1 MYEAIGAVL
10 VMEGCMVQRLVVVLL
25 VVRVVPLMACQPPA
39 QPKPKVI
46 TWEKG
51 GSDMVQIPARI
62 IFQRKRTASRT
73 A

>member
-1 MYEAIGAVL
+1 LYEAIGAVL

-25 VVRVVPLMACQPPA
+25 VVLVVSLVACQPPA
-39 QPKPKVI
+39 QPKVI

>member
-1 MYEAIGAVL
+1 
-10 VMEGCMVQRLVVVLL
+10 MVQRLVVVLL
-25 VVRVVPLMACQPPA
+25 VVLVVPLVACQPPS
-39 QPKPKVI
+39 QPKPKFKVI

-62 IFQRKRTASRT
+62 ISQRKRTASRT

>member
-1 MYEAIGAVL
+1 
-10 VMEGCMVQRLVVVLL
+10 MVQRLVVL
-25 VVRVVPLMACQPPA
+25 VVLVVPQMACQPPA

>member
-1 MYEAIGAVL
+1 
-10 VMEGCMVQRLVVVLL
+10 MVQRLVVVLL
-25 VVRVVPLMACQPPA
+25 VVLVVPLVACQPPA
-39 QPKPKVI
+39 QPKPKPKFKVI